1 MKILKLVGVLVLLSM
16 TTLSFG
22 QNGQQLF
29 EAKCNVCHKIDKP
42 STGPAL
48 QGAKARWETNS
59 SVENFYSWIKNSTEV
74 LESGDPYAAKIFA
87 EYKKSVMP
95 AQQIT
100 DEEINAIFEY
110 VENPPVVEKAKTEGV
125 SQEDVDTTDYE
136 TNRKYFWALVMLGIV
151 ILMAILGVGNALKSL
166 LASSYYKTKL
176 KEKEQNDA
184 EDAEDAKN
192 SGTIV
197 KAIAVIIG
205 TSLLVP
211 FSSFAGETEVVD
223 NSWPMVTNGEIWSLL
238 TIDLVLLGILFYI
251 GGMFKSVM
259 MSIKTQK
266 EIERIEKIKA
276 AKPDITKLLTDTV
289 DIEDEASILM
299 DHDYDGIQELDNN
312 LPPWWKWGFYISIVF
327 AFVYFTYY
335 HVLGGD
341 LQEAEYNKEMAIA
354 EIAKQAYLEKSAM
367 NIDETN
373 VTMVVESAG
382 LSEGSAIFQKNCAIC
397 HKADGSGEVGP
408 NLTDNAWIYGYDIKN
423 VFKTVSK
430 GTSGGM
436 EPWSRKLN
444 PVQIQQVSSYLLTM
458 PEVPG
463 KAAQGEIIEQLEVE
477 EPIVDSLK
485 QDNDTIN

>member
-1 MKILKLVGVLVLLSM
+1 MKILKQVTVLAMISF

-29 EAKCNVCHKIDKP
+29 ESKCNVCHKIDKP

-48 QGAKARWETNS
+48 QGAKARWESNS

-74 LESGDPYAAKIFA
+74 LESGDPYAEKIFS
-87 EYKKSVMP
+87 EFKKSVMP

-100 DEEINAIFEY
+100 DEEIDAIFEY
-110 VENPPVVEKAKTEGV
+110 VENPPVIEEAKTEIV

-136 TNRKYFWALVMLGIV
+136 TNRKYFWALIMLGIV
-151 ILMAILGVGNALKSL
+151 ILLAILGVGNALKSL

-176 KEKEQNDA
+176 KEKEQK
-184 EDAEDAKN
+184 DAEDAKT
-192 SGTIV
+192 SGTII
-197 KAIAVIIG
+197 KTIALIVG
-205 TSLLVP
+205 TSVLAP
-211 FSSFAGETEVVD
+211 ISSFASESNEVVEK
-223 NSWPMVTNGEIWSLL
+223 SWPMISNGEIWSLL

-259 MSIKTQK
+259 LSIKTQK
-266 EIERIEKIKA
+266 EIEQLEKIKA
-276 AKPDITKLLTDTV
+276 AKPDITKILTDTV
-289 DIEDEASILM
+289 DVEDEATILM

-327 AFVYFTYY
+327 AFIYLTYY
-335 HVLGGD
+335 HILGGD
-341 LQEAEYNKEMAIA
+341 LQVAEYDKEMVIA
-354 EIAKQAYLEKSAM
+354 EAAKQAYLEKSAM

-373 VTMVVESAG
+373 VTMVVEADG
-382 LSEGSAIFQKNCAIC
+382 LREGSAIFEKNCAIC

-444 PVQIQQVSSYLLTM
+444 PVQIQQVSSFLINM
-458 PEVPG
+458 PEVSG
-463 KAAQGEIIEQLEVE
+463 KEPQGEIIEEMETPV
-477 EPIVDSLK
+477 VDSL
-485 QDNDTIN
+485 QQNNDTIK